1 MRVYATEKLP
11 VYQVIG
17 PRLRIHWDYDF
28 EPREGMY
35 GEDESQWSF
44 QEAVVPVDADKEAFI
59 AAVTALNGP
68 AEELEEGRFNE

>member
-17 PRLRIHWDYDF
+17 PRLRIHWDYAF
-28 EPREGMY
+28 ETREGMD

-44 QEAVVPVDADKEAFI
+44 QEAVVPVDADRETILK
-59 AAVTALNGP
+59 AVTALNGP
-68 AEELEEGRFNE
+68 AEELAEGWFNE